1 MIPAKSTTVSC
12 ATTAMRPKV
21 TPAPPHSAAGA
32 RSKLR
37 IAVLRGLLGAQWLR
51 LLRAPGLGRG
61 LRSQGGRQC
70 APHPSGLRE
79 ANPVFSSRWTRRLR
93 ELKWP
98 SGTRLFGVG
107 LRIGKNDP
115 PKADDPSP
123 QDVCRGLEGREEGRG
138 PEGPWVLPSLSEM
151 MMSLSGC
158 REGMV
163 SFPAGSSLRP
173 GYLLRQ
179 SKPQKALCKRASPSL
194 LESALARNEKVAG
207 ETVFQRRANE
217 SDTWGKQCDQW
228 GL

>member
-21 TPAPPHSAAGA
+21 TPASPHSAAGA
-32 RSKLR
+32 GSKLR
-37 IAVLRGLLGAQWLR
+37 IAMLRGRLGAQWRR
-51 LLRAPGLGRG
+51 LLRAPGLGGGSARRG
-61 LRSQGGRQC
+61 VRQC

-79 ANPVFSSRWTRRLR
+79 ASPAFSSRWTRRPR

-98 SGTRLFGVG
+98 SGAKLFGVG
-107 LRIGKNDP
+107 LRVGKNDP

-123 QDVCRGLEGREEGRG
+123 QGVCRGLEGREERRG
-138 PEGPWVLPSLSEM
+138 QEGPWVLPCLSEM
-151 MMSLSGC
+151 MLSLRGC

-179 SKPQKALCKRASPSL
+179 SKPQKALCKRASPAL